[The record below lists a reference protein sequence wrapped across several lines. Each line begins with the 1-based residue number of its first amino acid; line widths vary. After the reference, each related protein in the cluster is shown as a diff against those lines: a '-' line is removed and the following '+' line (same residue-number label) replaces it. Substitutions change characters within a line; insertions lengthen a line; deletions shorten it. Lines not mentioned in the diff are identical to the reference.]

1 MIPKIIAAE
10 ARKNFSRS
18 IRFREEDLPHLP
30 QARDGKVRLLYIH
43 IPFCESLCP
52 YCSFNRVL
60 FQESLCRAY
69 FIALR
74 KEIRLYRERGY
85 IFSGIY
91 VGGGTPTVLVGELV
105 ETLETAKA
113 VFPIREISVET
124 NPNHLV
130 PGILQP
136 LKDVGVNRL
145 SVGIQSFDDGLLR
158 AMGRYDA
165 YGSGS
170 EIRRRLEKA
179 KGFFDTLNADMIF
192 NFPAQT
198 PEILDRDLGQLLRLE
213 ADQVTYYPLMVS
225 DMTRDAMK
233 QTFGNVDFRRERDYY
248 RRIVNAL
255 VPPYRFSSAWC
266 FSRKGGMID
275 EYIVDYDEYAGLG
288 SGSIGYMDGRCY
300 ANTFD
305 IPRYI
310 RTLDQGEFPLMAS
323 RAFSLPDRVRYDFIM
338 KLFGM
343 KVEEAFLREK
353 YNRPVRSLIWK
364 DILAFTLSG
373 GIRFRKGV
381 FELTERG
388 TYYWVVIMREFFT
401 AVNNFRSFCL
411 KAAETGPGEREIRG
425 PGEDR

>member
-1 MIPKIIAAE
+1 MIPEIIAAE
-10 ARKNFSRS
+10 SRKNFSKS
-18 IRFREEDLPHLP
+18 IRFREEDRPDLPP
-30 QARDGKVRLLYIH
+30 ARDGKSRLLYIH

-60 FQESLCRAY
+60 FQESLCRSY
-69 FIALR
+69 FVALR
-74 KEIRLYRERGY
+74 KEIRLYRELGY
-85 IFSGIY
+85 TFSGIY
-91 VGGGTPTVLVGELV
+91 VGGGTPTVLVPELV

-136 LKDVGVNRL
+136 LKHAGVNRL

-165 YGSGS
+165 YGSGE
-170 EIRRRLEKA
+170 EIRHRLEEA
-179 KGFFDTLNADMIF
+179 KGLFDTLNADMIF

-198 PEILDRDLGQLLRLE
+198 PAILDRDLESLLRLE
-213 ADQVTYYPLMVS
+213 TDQVTYYPLMVS
-225 DMTRDAMK
+225 DMTRRAMK
-233 QTFGNVDFRRERDYY
+233 RTFGNVDFRRERDYY
-248 RRIVNAL
+248 RRIVKAL
-255 VPPYRFSSAWC
+255 IPPFRFSSAWC
-266 FSRKGGMID
+266 FSRKQGMID

-300 ANTFD
+300 SNTFE

-310 RTLDQGEFPLMAS
+310 SRLNHGELPLMAS

-353 YNRPVRSLIWK
+353 YGRPVLSLLWK
-364 DILAFTLSG
+364 DILAFTLAG
-373 GIRFRKGV
+373 GIRRRRGV

-411 KAAETGPGEREIRG
+411 AAAGMGPAGRESRG